1 VSDRFTDRLDPAT
14 YAADEP
20 VGAGTSDDYSDW
32 VYVPDRLFDRV
43 QHLARAY
50 DLHVLPSLHPH
61 RRNELNH
68 DRITSLI
75 EELEFLVEV
84 VNDPALV
91 AAIAVIRDAALRVL
105 RDPIRSKKFL
115 IEGP

>member
-32 VYVPDRLFDRV
+32 VHVPDQL
-43 QHLARAY
+43 
-50 DLHVLPSLHPH
+50 
-61 RRNELNH
+61 
-68 DRITSLI
+68 
-75 EELEFLVEV
+75 
-84 VNDPALV
+84 
-91 AAIAVIRDAALRVL
+91 
-105 RDPIRSKKFL
+105 SKKFL